1 MVTSTTYEPVYRID
15 QVARIFKL
23 TPRAV
28 RTLIRNGDLPAI
40 RLGKHYRIPQSVID
54 GLFASA
60 VKTDW
65 SPEDLGFGIWKT
77 RLRDSVSYVNRLR
90 ARHKKSLKQTV
101 AELSRWRFD

>member
-1 MVTSTTYEPVYRID
+1 MVTPITYEPVYRID

-40 RLGKHYRIPQSVID
+40 RLGRYYRIPKSAID
-54 GLFASA
+54 DLFASA

-65 SPEDLGFGIWKT
+65 SPEDLGFGIWKA
-77 RLRDSVSYVNRLR
+77 RIRDSVSYVNRLR
-90 ARHKKSLKQTV
+90 ARNKKSLKQTV
-101 AELSRWRFD
+101 AELSQWRFD

>member
-1 MVTSTTYEPVYRID
+1 MTTRFTYEPVYPIE

-40 RLGKHYRIPQSVID
+40 RLGKHYRIPKSVID
-54 GLFASA
+54 NLFASA

-65 SPEDLGFGIWKT
+65 TPEDLGFGIWKAKI
-77 RLRDSVSYVNRLR
+77 RDSVSYVNRLR
-90 ARHKKSLKQTV
+90 ARTNKPLKQTV
-101 AELSRWRFD
+101 AELAPWRFD